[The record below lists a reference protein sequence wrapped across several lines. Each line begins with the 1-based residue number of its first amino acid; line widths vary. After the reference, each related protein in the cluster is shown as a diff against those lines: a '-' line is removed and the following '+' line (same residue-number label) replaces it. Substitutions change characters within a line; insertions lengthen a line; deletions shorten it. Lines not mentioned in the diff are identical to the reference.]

1 MKSRVRENRTH
12 GSVRGSR
19 QAFHLNTMK
28 GESRLSTRHSKM
40 KVKQVAEKMLDKNSK
55 ERKIAEKMFDIKFE
69 EMTPEQRVLAAECIS
84 AFNIQLME
92 E

>member
-1 MKSRVRENRTH
+1 
-12 GSVRGSR
+12 
-19 QAFHLNTMK
+19 
-28 GESRLSTRHSKM
+28 M

-55 ERKIAEKMFDIKFE
+55 ERRIAEKMFGIKFE

>member
-1 MKSRVRENRTH
+1 
-12 GSVRGSR
+12 
-19 QAFHLNTMK
+19 
-28 GESRLSTRHSKM
+28 M

-55 ERKIAEKMFDIKFE
+55 ERKIAEKMFGIKFE

-84 AFNIQLME
+84 TFNIQLME

>member
-1 MKSRVRENRTH
+1 
-12 GSVRGSR
+12 
-19 QAFHLNTMK
+19 
-28 GESRLSTRHSKM
+28 M

-55 ERKIAEKMFDIKFE
+55 ERKIAEKMLGIKFE
-69 EMTPEQRVLAAECIS
+69 EMTSEQRVLAAECIA